1 MQKDFSYYY
10 TIYWKRSILLL
21 SSLTNLCEPQE
32 NYACLSNGLFVVHWA
47 QIHDESLVANTHRG
61 LTSTLHLGKAIDW
74 AFYFLYCDLACVP
87 SLSQALHDRS
97 WFHSSANGL
106 KSAPSN
112 QNCTNRILIC
122 IYAIWSEF
130 YDLETAFAWKK
141 KKTGTMDNK
150 FNYKKQPLLCLSR
163 AQFMLLPDLHLL
175 DCNSF

>member
-97 WFHSSANGL
+97 WFHSSANRL

-130 YDLETAFAWKK
+130 YDLETTFAWKK
-141 KKTGTMDNK
+141 KKNG
-150 FNYKKQPLLCLSR
+150 NYGQ
-163 AQFMLLPDLHLL
+163 
-175 DCNSF
+175 